1 MDGKSLH
8 PRKVDASCA
17 CHKAA
22 ADLILDALV
31 QIENLVVLAAGL
43 SASAEDACA
52 VLHTGRLE
60 VSNVAP
66 PEIAARSKALQWLLV
81 STSLPFASF

>member
-1 MDGKSLH
+1 
-8 PRKVDASCA
+8 
-17 CHKAA
+17 
-22 ADLILDALV
+22 V

-66 PEIAARSKALQWLLV
+66 PKIAARSKALQWLLV
-81 STSLPFASF
+81 STLLTFASFQPPCAHVC

>member
-1 MDGKSLH
+1 M
-8 PRKVDASCA
+8 
-17 CHKAA
+17 
-22 ADLILDALV
+22 

-60 VSNVAP
+60 VSNVASP
-66 PEIAARSKALQWLLV
+66 KIAARSKALQWLLV
-81 STSLPFASF
+81 STLLTFASFQPPCAHVC